1 MKKEAKRVKLTE
13 GLIRNCTYEGEGGE
27 KNRKVILWDTE
38 LNGLGLRLYPS
49 GRKSFILRYPKPGK
63 ATQSSLMTLGE
74 WTQGHKSL
82 SLYQAREIAGRIRT
96 QVFAGEDPKKKV
108 EQGKPFKELSAK
120 FIEDYAKERKRSWK
134 DDQYRLDKYI
144 LPALG
149 EKPIAEITD
158 DDVDKL
164 ITDVG
169 KQHKTVANR
178 ILALLSV
185 MFNKAR
191 LWKMVDSTH
200 RNPCEFIEPFTEK
213 VRERVL
219 TEDELLRLFEA
230 ADKHFDPYIGPFL
243 RLVFLTGARKNEI
256 LRMKWEQVDFK
267 ANRIRFV
274 NTKNNRDHV
283 MRPAPLA
290 MAILERLATFR
301 TSDHPYIFPGKLPNK
316 PRTSIQKAWRT
327 ILKDAKLVDVR
338 THDLRRTMATWLS
351 EHGATPFDI
360 QAVLNQKDP
369 SVMRH
374 YVHLSGNSTA
384 APLSKI
390 AERLM
395 QIEGNDENGE
405 NGNGS

>member
-1 MKKEAKRVKLTE
+1 MEKVKLTE
-13 GLIRNCTYEGEGGE
+13 GLIRKATYEGDVYNA
-27 KNRKVILWDTE
+27 KNAKRFILWDTE
-38 LNGLGLRLYPS
+38 LNGFGVRIYPS
-49 GRKSFILRYPKPGK
+49 GRKTFILRYPTPGK
-63 ATQSSLMTLGE
+63 PTKSSIMTIGE
-74 WTQGHKSL
+74 WTQSNKSL
-82 SLYQAREIAGRIRT
+82 TLYQAREIAGRIRT
-96 QVFAGEDPKKKV
+96 QVFAGEDPKQTPPESV
-108 EQGKPFKELSAK
+108 LFKDLSHK
-120 FIEDYAKERKRSWK
+120 FIEDYSKQRKKSWK

-144 LPALG
+144 LPEFG
-149 EKPIAEITD
+149 EKSVNEITD

-164 ITDVG
+164 ITEVG
-169 KQHKTVANR
+169 KKHKTVANR

-219 TEDELLRLFEA
+219 TEDELVRLFEA
-230 ADKHFDPYIGPFL
+230 ADQHFDPYIGPFL

-267 ANRIRFV
+267 ANRIRFI

-290 MAILERLATFR
+290 MAILERLTTFR

-327 ILKDAKLVDVR
+327 ILKNANLEDVR

-351 EHGATPFDI
+351 ENGATPFDI

-395 QIEGNDENGE
+395 QIEGGGKGDADGGE
-405 NGNGS
+405 S